1 MKININKTNKLVALF
16 ATTLLSTVAT
26 AAVPKAELIKAE
38 PVEKINLTNVA
49 HNSLR
54 VSLAP
59 IKVDFTQN
67 TAENFL
73 TKQKEVTP
81 KNQTVTLTK
90 ISLVAE

>member
-26 AAVPKAELIKAE
+26 AAVPKAVLIKAE
-38 PVEKINLTNVA
+38 PVEKINLTNAA

-59 IKVDFTQN
+59 IKVDFTQP

-73 TKQKEVTP
+73 TKQKEVIS

>member
-38 PVEKINLTNVA
+38 PVEKINLTNAA

>member
-26 AAVPKAELIKAE
+26 AAVPKAVLIKAE
-38 PVEKINLTNVA
+38 PVEKINLTNAA
-49 HNSLR
+49 HNSLK

-59 IKVDFTQN
+59 IKVDFTQPA
-67 TAENFL
+67 AENFL
-73 TKQKEVTP
+73 TKQKEVTL

-90 ISLVAE
+90 TSLVAE